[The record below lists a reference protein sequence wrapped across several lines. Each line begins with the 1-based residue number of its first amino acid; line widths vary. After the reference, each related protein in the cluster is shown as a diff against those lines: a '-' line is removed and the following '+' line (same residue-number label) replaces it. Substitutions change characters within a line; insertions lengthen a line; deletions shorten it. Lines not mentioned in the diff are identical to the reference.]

1 MGLGQWR
8 RPRRRKRWT
17 VVVLDPSFAG
27 SRVFLDP
34 SAFEFGGGWMYY
46 EILSVGGIWWFY

>member
-8 RPRRRKRWT
+8 RPRRRKRWI